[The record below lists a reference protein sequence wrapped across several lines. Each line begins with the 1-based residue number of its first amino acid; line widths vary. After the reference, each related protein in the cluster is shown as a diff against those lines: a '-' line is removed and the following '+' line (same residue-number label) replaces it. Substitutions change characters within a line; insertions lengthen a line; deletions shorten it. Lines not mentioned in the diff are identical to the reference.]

1 MTVTLQID
9 SKNVVYWYTCGTNK
23 KQIFMQ
29 IVDGAKRGWVVEGVG
44 PCRHLK
50 TVIEKRVEDM
60 EDSIFIRFQNSS
72 KINLST
78 SLINTKPKNSSTAD
92 ILY

>member
-1 MTVTLQID
+1 
-9 SKNVVYWYTCGTNK
+9 
-23 KQIFMQ
+23 MQ

-60 EDSIFIRFQNSS
+60 EDSIFIQN
-72 KINLST
+72 KNR
-78 SLINTKPKNSSTAD
+78 NKNEKTKQYK
-92 ILY
+92 